1 MDVLRL
7 DRRDEWLDIV
17 SRAHRHDFHHL
28 PFFHALAEEA
38 GEGAAHLFVHADGD
52 EFVALPLLLRPV
64 ETMPCHAESSR
75 GWSHGTSVYGYAGPL
90 VSRTELPETFL
101 AAFRTAI
108 ASELRRRKV
117 ASVFTRL
124 HPVLDQRPVLDGL
137 GELADHGQTVSIDLT
152 LPTDVQRTHFRSTH
166 KRHLN
171 KLKRAGA
178 TYTHDPDGAHLE
190 AFADCYDQSMRRV
203 GASASYD
210 FGLDHFRR
218 FFDAG
223 EVEAFLGVVHVG
235 ADVAAVG
242 LFTRCGP
249 IVQAHLNGTAD
260 RHLAL
265 SPAKLMYDGARLWAT
280 DAGAQVLHIGGG
292 LGGGEDP
299 LFNFKAGF
307 SRQRHDFVLWR
318 WVLDEDKVAQL
329 TAEKRA
335 FREDH
340 GLDGDTGAFF
350 PPFYCGG
357 CPCFAR

>member
-7 DRRDEWLDIV
+7 DRRDEWLDTV
-17 SRAHRHDFHHL
+17 SRAWRHDFHHL
-28 PFFHALAEEA
+28 PFFHALAEGA
-38 GEGAAHLFVHADGD
+38 GEGEAHLFAHRDGD
-52 EFVALPLLLRPV
+52 DFVALPLLLRPIA
-64 ETMPCHAESSR
+64 TMPCHADSGR
-75 GWSHGTSVYGYAGPL
+75 GRFHGTSVYGYAGPV
-90 VSRTELPETFL
+90 VSRPDLPEAFL
-101 AAFRTAI
+101 AAFRDALTA
-108 ASELRRRKV
+108 ELGRRQV
-117 ASVFTRL
+117 ASVFSRL
-124 HPVLDQRPVLDGL
+124 HPLLDQRPVLRGL
-137 GELADHGQTVSIDLT
+137 GDLADHGQTVSIDLT

-171 KLKRAGA
+171 KLTRAGA
-178 TYTHDPDGAHLE
+178 TWEYDPDGEHLE
-190 AFADCYDQSMRRV
+190 AFASCYDQSMRRV
-203 GASASYD
+203 GATSSYD
-210 FGLDHFRR
+210 FGLDHFRA
-218 FFDAG
+218 FFRTGD
-223 EVEAFLGVVHVG
+223 VEAFLIVVKIDH
-235 ADVAAVG
+235 DVAAAG

-260 RHLAL
+260 RHLSL
-265 SPAKLMYDGARLWAT
+265 SPAKLMYDGARLWSTEHGAT
-280 DAGAQVLHIGGG
+280 YLHIGGG